1 MSDPSFV
8 SAQRV
13 RWALE
18 QPLKA
23 PVVVAAIY
31 TSARCPW
38 CIALKKEQLGPR
50 TKAQTGPGL
59 IVVEFDIDDGAP
71 FSMPDGSRTTARA
84 WGQRVGLRLTP
95 TVVMLDHLA
104 KPLTEPLV
112 GYSSRDFYAV
122 YLEQQ
127 IEIAQRFWQNRKKP

>member
-8 SAQRV
+8 SAQQV

-18 QPLKA
+18 QPLHSS
-23 PVVVAAIY
+23 VVVAGIY

-38 CIALKKEQLGPR
+38 CIAIKKEQLGPR
-50 TKAQTGPGL
+50 TKSPTPPRL
-59 IVVEFDIDDGAP
+59 IVVEFDVDDSATFTLPGGTR
-71 FSMPDGSRTTARA
+71 MTARD
-84 WGQRVGLRLTP
+84 WGARHGLRLTP

-104 KPLTEPLV
+104 KPLTDPLV

-127 IEIAQRFWQNRKKP
+127 IEVAQRFWQNRRK